1 MAGVRRGAHAVLKFL
16 APIFVI
22 GIIVQVFLA
31 GEGIFGLKNVQNL
44 DDAKILDPHRAL
56 GFFLTFPGA
65 LLLLI
70 VALLAWS
77 PDKRV
82 RILSLVLPFQLFLQ
96 SVLAG
101 IGRWGGAF
109 HPLNGF
115 ALLAEFGWLTYIL
128 WQRQEATAP
137 AAAATA
143 SVPAD

>member
-1 MAGVRRGAHAVLKFL
+1 MAGVRRGAQAVLKYL

-22 GIIVQVFLA
+22 AIIVQIFLA
-31 GEGIFGLKNVQNL
+31 GDGIFGLKNVQNL
-44 DDAKILDPHRAL
+44 DDAKTLDPHRGL

-70 VALLAWS
+70 VALLAWH
-77 PDKRV
+77 PDKRI
-82 RILSLVLPFQLFLQ
+82 RIVSLVLPFQLFLQ

-115 ALLAEFGWLTYIL
+115 LLLAEFGWLTYAI
-128 WQRQEATAP
+128 WHRQEARAP
-137 AAAATA
+137 ETA
-143 SVPAD
+143 SVPVD